1 MATKPVTISLDPIV
15 IAHLTKVKNR
25 SALISRLLCRH
36 FNLDPD
42 TLEPLNIL
50 QPIRHFISTNNP
62 NKENDEHGI

>member
-15 IAHLTKVKNR
+15 IAHLGKVKNR

-50 QPIRHFISTNNP
+50 QPIRHFISTDNP
-62 NKENDEHGI
+62 KGDDEV